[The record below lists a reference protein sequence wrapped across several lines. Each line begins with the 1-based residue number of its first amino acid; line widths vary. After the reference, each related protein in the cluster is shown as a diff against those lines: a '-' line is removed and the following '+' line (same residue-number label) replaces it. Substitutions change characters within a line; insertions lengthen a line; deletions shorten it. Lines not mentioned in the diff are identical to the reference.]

1 ANRSVSLAG
10 DTYRGRLS
18 ADEYQSL
25 RHRKSILLAFHIC
38 ESVDD
43 HSFVSIHLSQL
54 HSLFHLK
61 FYVYLILYVSWGEVG
76 MEACKKCSYRTS
88 NLFRKSYVEY
98 DVVGFNKGGGI
109 MFPGRPRRPFPPHRP
124 MPPRRLPYGGSQSP
138 TSNFMS
144 MFKTSE
150 GKMDFEK
157 ITTTAQQINKLY
169 QEFSPMI
176 SQFLKK

>member
-1 ANRSVSLAG
+1 
-10 DTYRGRLS
+10 
-18 ADEYQSL
+18 
-25 RHRKSILLAFHIC
+25 
-38 ESVDD
+38 
-43 HSFVSIHLSQL
+43 
-54 HSLFHLK
+54 
-61 FYVYLILYVSWGEVG
+61 
-76 MEACKKCSYRTS
+76 
-88 NLFRKSYVEY
+88 
-98 DVVGFNKGGGI
+98 

-138 TSNFMS
+138 TSNLMS